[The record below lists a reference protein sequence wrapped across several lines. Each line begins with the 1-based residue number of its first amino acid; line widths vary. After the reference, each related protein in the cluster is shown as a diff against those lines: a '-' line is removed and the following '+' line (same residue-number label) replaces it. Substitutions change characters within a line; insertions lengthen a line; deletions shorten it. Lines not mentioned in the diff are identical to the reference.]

1 MKLSDVFSNQ
11 LDEAIYDGMVGFME
25 MVAFM
30 NKATETQKT
39 KLKSLLGNKKFR
51 EAWELVSTVT
61 GITIPVDS
69 LVSNDLK
76 EDHGETLLAPIA
88 VFFANATEEE
98 FKEFERLSISGKSKD
113 IKQMIDYVIR
123 KQ

>member
-39 KLKSLLGNKKFR
+39 KLKSLLGDRRFR